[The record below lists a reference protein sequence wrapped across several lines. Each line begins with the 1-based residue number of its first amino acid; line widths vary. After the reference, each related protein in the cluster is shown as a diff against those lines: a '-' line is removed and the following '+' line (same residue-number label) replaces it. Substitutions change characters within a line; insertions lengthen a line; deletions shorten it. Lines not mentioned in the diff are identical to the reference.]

1 MEETIYLGNA
11 WEDQYGLNVS
21 INVEKFNE
29 ALRAG
34 RLQVNKYGDVKIR
47 VGKLKTQNERS
58 KATHYVAVPKEKRE
72 EFPKADTLDDL
83 PF

>member
-1 MEETIYLGNA
+1 MDETIYLGNA

-29 ALRAG
+29 ALRTG
-34 RLQVNKYGDVKIR
+34 RLTVNKYGDVKIR

-58 KATHYVAVPKEKRE
+58 KATHYVAIPKPKEE
-72 EFPKADTLDDL
+72 ST

>member
-29 ALRAG
+29 ALRSG
-34 RLQVNKYGDVKIR
+34 RLTVNKYGDVKIR

-58 KATHYVAVPKEKRE
+58 KATHYVAIPKDK
-72 EFPKADTLDDL
+72 PKTDDL

>member
-11 WEDQYGLNVS
+11 WEDQYGLNIT

-29 ALRAG
+29 AIRTK
-34 RLQVNKYGDVKIR
+34 RLEINKYGDVKIR
-47 VGKLKTQNERS
+47 VGKLKQRNERS
-58 KATHYVAVPKEKRE
+58 KATHYVAVPKEQRE
-72 EFPKADTLDDL
+72 QFPKSETIDDV

>member
-1 MEETIYLGNA
+1 MEETIYLGNG
-11 WEDQYGLNVS
+11 WSDDYGLNVS

-72 EFPKADTLDDL
+72 EFPKATTVDD
-83 PF
+83 

>member
-1 MEETIYLGNA
+1 MDEITYLGNA

-29 ALRAG
+29 ALRTG
-34 RLQVNKYGDVKIR
+34 RLTINKYGDVKIR

-58 KATHYVAVPKEKRE
+58 KATHYVAVPKEKE
-72 EFPKADTLDDL
+72 TNS

>member
-29 ALRAG
+29 ALRTG
-34 RLQVNKYGDVKIR
+34 RLTVNKYGDVKIR
-47 VGKLKTQNERS
+47 VGKLKAQNERS
-58 KATHYVAVPKEKRE
+58 KATHYVAIPK
-72 EFPKADTLDDL
+72 PKDEPT